1 MALFKRLKKNVLF
14 LGFLV
19 DFFKGGSYVSAMSN
33 HHHHQNIMRNKTKFK
48 RLDRFETDPRVVEI
62 LREDLSEGDINRM
75 PGERVT
81 LTLVA
86 QLADGWVN
94 PLTGGEHIYAE
105 TVADLIRMIDYAERI
120 PLRNQ

>member
-1 MALFKRLKKNVLF
+1 
-14 LGFLV
+14 
-19 DFFKGGSYVSAMSN
+19 
-33 HHHHQNIMRNKTKFK
+33 MRNKTRFK

-105 TVADLIRMIDYAERI
+105 TVADMIRMIDYAERI